1 MAATDRNSVDA
12 AVVVVGYADTPSGPF
27 KYVVCEIDSSAA
39 LSRNEIAE
47 TTKCG
52 TLKKPGQ
59 QNNTFSGNMTIVTD
73 QDGTEA
79 SHTELI
85 GLYAAGT
92 RKYWTFGDP
101 DENIFIGGYAYLTQ
115 YNPSA
120 PAEGFV
126 KASFT
131 VSIDGDIDTTPQS

>member
-1 MAATDRNSVDA
+1 MSAVNRTSVDA
-12 AVVVVGYADTPSGPF
+12 AVVVLGYADSPSDTF

-39 LSRNEIAE
+39 LSRNEITE
-47 TTKCG
+47 VTKCG
-52 TLKKPGQ
+52 TFKKGGQ
-59 QNNTFSGNMTIVTD
+59 QSNSFSGNMTIVTD
-73 QDGTEA
+73 QDLAEA

-85 GLYAAGT
+85 SLYANNT
-92 RKYWTFGDP
+92 KKYWTYSDP

-131 VSIDGDIDTTPQS
+131 VSIDGDIDITPQS